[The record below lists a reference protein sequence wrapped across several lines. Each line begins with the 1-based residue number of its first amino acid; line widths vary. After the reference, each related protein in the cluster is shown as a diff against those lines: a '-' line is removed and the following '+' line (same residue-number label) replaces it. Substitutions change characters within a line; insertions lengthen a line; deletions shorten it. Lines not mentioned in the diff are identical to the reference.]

1 MEKINKTSFLQ
12 KISKF
17 YKRLCK
23 KYNYFSSIIT
33 IILTMALTMGI
44 VITTKNI
51 MTTDEVVSIA
61 INSAEEAFYNKKY
74 DVAIEEY
81 QKLQEKSQWPLQNL
95 KIAEI
100 YSIKCDYVKSNELL
114 SKVYE
119 ARNKAITNIDK
130 KELQE
135 CSDDELTNELVVTY
149 FMNGESK
156 KALEYGEVFL
166 KENSNNKE
174 LLNTIFNIYIM
185 NNQPD
190 KAKEI
195 VNNYPN
201 EDLTV
206 DELTILAR
214 MNMLTGNWENGLKLL
229 EDAWNKD
236 NSEIMILDV
245 IEQVYS
251 YDKDEFVKKLSELEK
266 KNSDKEFF
274 KVCLAKVY
282 SMSKE
287 SAQKS
292 IEMIKKISDKIEDK
306 RMIKLI
312 EYKAYKNIGQEEPQK
327 VLQEILND
335 NSESFIDLY
344 IASLYS
350 YENGD
355 CKAALNYANKSILV
369 NKNYSN
375 VYGILIPDIMIKE
388 AKGEELKLEVIEP
401 FFRISL
407 NKELFNP
414 SVVLNIAQYYSDVI
428 KDSNKALQYY
438 DIAAKMNPKN
448 AEIYYNS
455 ALIKINNQRENEAIE
470 LLNKSIK
477 LDDKTSKYYRTL
489 GTLYLNKGKNE
500 EAIKAIRKSYDID
513 KNDIL
518 TLNNAGYYYI
528 TVEKDADRALA
539 NFKGAYEG
547 INEKID
553 NKTKE
558 IITDNYN
565 RIKNYKKGDKN
576 GSIISQFKLVQ

>member
-1 MEKINKTSFLQ
+1 MEKINKSSFLQ
-12 KISKF
+12 KISQS
-17 YKRLCK
+17 YKKLCK

-33 IILTMALTMGI
+33 IILTMTLTMGI
-44 VITTKNI
+44 VVATKNI
-51 MTTDEVVSIA
+51 MPANEVVSIA
-61 INSAEEAFYNKKY
+61 SNPAEEAFYNKNY
-74 DVAIEEY
+74 DAAIGEY
-81 QKLQEKSQWPLQNL
+81 QELQEKSQWPAANL

-100 YSIKCDYVKSNELL
+100 YSIKCNYVKSNEML

-119 ARNKAITNIDK
+119 TRNKSITNVDK

-135 CSDDELTNELVVTY
+135 CSDDELTNELVTTY

-166 KENSNNKE
+166 KENPNNKK
-174 LLNTIFNIYIM
+174 LLNTIFTIYIM
-185 NNQPD
+185 NNQQD

-195 VNNYPN
+195 VNNYSN
-201 EDLTV
+201 ENLNS
-206 DELTILAR
+206 DELAILAR
-214 MNMLTGNWENGLKLL
+214 MNMLTGNWENGLNLL

-236 NSEIMILDV
+236 NAQIMVFDV
-245 IEQVYS
+245 IEQVAS
-251 YDKDEFVKKLSELEK
+251 YNKDEFTKRLLALEQ
-266 KNSDKEFF
+266 KNSNKEFY
-274 KVCLAKVY
+274 KICLAKVY
-282 SMSKE
+282 SMNKE

-292 IEMIKKISDKIEDK
+292 IDIIKNISDKVEDK

-312 EYKAYKNIGQEEPQK
+312 EYQAYKNIEQEGSQK
-327 VLQEILND
+327 ALQEILND
-335 NSESFIDLY
+335 NPESFIDLY

-355 CKAALNYANKSILV
+355 CKSALNYAKKSILA
-369 NKNYSN
+369 NKDYSN
-375 VYGILIPDIMIKE
+375 TYGVLIPNIMIKE
-388 AKGEELKLEVIEP
+388 SKGEASKLEAIEP
-401 FFRISL
+401 YFRISL

-414 SVVLNIAQYYSDVI
+414 SVAVKIAQYYSNVV
-428 KDSNKALQYY
+428 KDSNKSLQYY
-438 DIAAKMNPKN
+438 DIAAKINPNN

-455 ALIKINNQRENEAIE
+455 ALIKINNQREDEGLE

-477 LDDKTSKYYRTL
+477 LDSKTSKYYRTL

-500 EAIKAIRKSYDID
+500 EAIKAIRKAYDID

-528 TVEKDADRALA
+528 TVEGDADRALA
-539 NFKGAYEG
+539 NLKAAYEG
-547 INEKID
+547 INEKTD

-558 IITDNYN
+558 TIIDNYN

-576 GSIISQFKLVQ
+576 GSAISQFKLVE